1 MKWVFAAVIAITL
14 AVVGYLATAEAVAAL
29 LFGWLSFLGRVVPQV
44 RVYWPSVILGTAAFV
59 AFTIGL
65 HLFLRQFTPRSI
77 AASNAQPAPERWRF
91 RWTTAIVA
99 MVVVAFAA
107 GISLVGIVH
116 QVGWLANSEAPLTG
130 ETITGWL
137 ADDTPSS
144 LKFVH
149 LGVRNSTNVNGGRL
163 PVSATLS
170 PNGQPLHGWE
180 TAILPYTTIMT
191 RDIDKTRPWND
202 VVNQKYFKCIIP
214 FFINTAFRAPALEDD
229 EGYGLNHFSASSRL
243 FTPEQSIHLDEIED
257 GASNTILL
265 GEVNADFSP
274 WGRPGNVRDPAAGI
288 NRGPQTFGGPPNR
301 RGAYFSMADGS
312 ARLIAD
318 DVDPEVLKALSAP
331 NDADATPAGTSPTA
345 RQ

>member
-1 MKWVFAAVIAITL
+1 MKWAFAAAIVMAL
-14 AVVGYLATAEAVAAL
+14 AVVGYFATAEAVVAL
-29 LFGWLSFLGRVVPQV
+29 LFGWLSFLARVIPQV
-44 RVYWPSVILGTAAFV
+44 RVHWPSIILGTTAFV
-59 AFTIGL
+59 ALTVGL
-65 HLFLRQFTPRSI
+65 HWFLTQLLS
-77 AASNAQPAPERWRF
+77 ASASEPSSERAPPRWRF
-91 RWTTAIVA
+91 RTTAA
-99 MVVVAFAA
+99 AATMVIVAFAA

-137 ADDTPSS
+137 AEDTRSS
-144 LKFVH
+144 LKFVD
-149 LGVRNSTNVNGGRL
+149 LGIRNSTDVNGGRL
-163 PVSATLS
+163 PASATLS

-202 VVNQKYFKCIIP
+202 VVNQKYFKCVIP

-229 EGYGLNHFSASSRL
+229 AGYGLNHFSASSRL
-243 FTPEQSIHLDEIED
+243 FVPEESIRLDEIRD

-312 ARLIAD
+312 ARLITD
-318 DVDPEVLKALSAP
+318 DVDPEVLKALS
-331 NDADATPAGTSPTA
+331 TPADGD
-345 RQ
+345 